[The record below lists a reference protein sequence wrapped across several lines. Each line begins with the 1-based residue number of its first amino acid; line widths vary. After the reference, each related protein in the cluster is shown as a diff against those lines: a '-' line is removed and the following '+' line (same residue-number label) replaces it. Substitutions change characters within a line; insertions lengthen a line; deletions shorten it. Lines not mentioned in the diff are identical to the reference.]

1 MSRNEIYIALA
12 LVSLLLVSVVW
23 KHELAYRR
31 SLLSDQ
37 KPVEIEIPQY
47 QQKIFVP
54 ETTAKGYLG
63 KRKPDGYG
71 WTKKYGH
78 NIILQTNLLILLDQ
92 YMSIEKGLCQLK
104 IISTGILQV
113 ETRV

>member
-1 MSRNEIYIALA
+1 MDMSRNEIYIALA

-47 QQKIFVP
+47 QQKPFVP
-54 ETTAKGYLG
+54 DTTAKGYLG
-63 KRKPDGYG
+63 KRKPSLSHRNPRQMSGVFCFIFYHF
-71 WTKKYGH
+71 YS
-78 NIILQTNLLILLDQ
+78 LLIKSGTQKVGHTL
-92 YMSIEKGLCQLK
+92 
-104 IISTGILQV
+104 
-113 ETRV
+113 

>member
-1 MSRNEIYIALA
+1 MSRNETYIALA

-47 QQKIFVP
+47 QQKPFIP
-54 ETTAKGYLG
+54 DTTAKGYLG

-71 WTKKYGH
+71 WSKKFGR
-78 NIILQTNLLILLDQ
+78 NIKFQVNADFA
-92 YMSIEKGLCQLK
+92 LK
-104 IISTGILQV
+104 
-113 ETRV
+113 

>member
-12 LVSLLLVSVVW
+12 LITLLLVSVVW
-23 KHELAYRR
+23 KHELDYRR

-47 QQKIFVP
+47 QQKPFVP
-54 ETTAKGYLG
+54 DTTAKGYLG

-78 NIILQTNLLILLDQ
+78 NLILQTNANPDKDSFEQLLSGC
-92 YMSIEKGLCQLK
+92 SIR
-104 IISTGILQV
+104 I
-113 ETRV
+113 